1 MAAGAGVGAGTAVGG
16 ASGCAGLVGAGDA
29 GDAGAGANVFAAVV
43 SVTVS
48 TGLGVGSEVAGS
60 GVVAVGVD
68 LGLSVGGGLVTGA
81 SGKSGGG
88 DFSGAGVTGGGGFGI
103 AACFCGVTDV
113 CKLTW
118 IRSSS
123 SSSSDTSARLSLAH

>member
-29 GDAGAGANVFAAVV
+29 GDAGADVFAAVV

-103 AACFCGVTDV
+103 AACFCGVIYV
-113 CKLTW
+113 FVFK
-118 IRSSS
+118 RHH
-123 SSSSDTSARLSLAH
+123 LASCTFY